1 MKIWPNSPVHM
12 PKYDG
17 ILPFASASPNSNA
30 SPIAI
35 NSVSSTNS
43 TNLKIMDPNSLVN
56 TPAMVTDTDEF
67 VSISSI
73 IISFFLFFFIVIL
86 FHIL

>member
-17 ILPFASASPNSNA
+17 ILPFTGASPNPNA

-43 TNLKIMDPNSLVN
+43 TNLKIMDPNNLVN
-56 TPAMVTDTDEF
+56 NATMVTDIEEY
-67 VSISSI
+67 VSI
-73 IISFFLFFFIVIL
+73 
-86 FHIL
+86 